1 MLVRVTETLISSVLF
16 DTVLCDRNSVIRFLV
31 IHGVIKE
38 EYCCPKCGSLL
49 KLNKHGKFRCDK
61 KVYIG
66 GEQSRCGVLSSSLKG
81 TFFKCARISF
91 EKIIEISY
99 YFILNFYPQEVR

>member
-1 MLVRVTETLISSVLF
+1 MEVSACSGNCDIISTLKCLF

-31 IHGVIKE
+31 IHGVIKD

-49 KLNKHGKFRCDK
+49 KLNKHKKFGCVK

-66 GEQSRCGVLSSSLKG
+66 GEQTRCRVLSSG
-81 TFFKCARISF
+81 
-91 EKIIEISY
+91 
-99 YFILNFYPQEVR
+99 